1 MQVKPRRVST
11 VVIGGGHAGLA
22 MSRCLSERS
31 IDHVVLERGTVAH
44 SWKTERWDSLRL
56 LTPNWLSRLPGMSY
70 EGDDP
75 DGFMNMSEVVGFI
88 EAYAARID
96 APLVTE
102 TTVES
107 VRLHAD
113 GYEIIT
119 NQGPWLCSSVV
130 LASGACNVAS
140 IPAFAEAVPA
150 RVDTVTPNDYRSPD
164 QLQEGG
170 VLVIG
175 ASATG
180 LQLADEIHRS
190 GRPVTLSVGNHVRI
204 PRTYRGKDIQWW
216 MDRCGLLDERFDE
229 IDDVVRARNV
239 PSPQLVGT
247 PERKTLDI
255 NVLTR
260 EGVEIRG
267 RMGTIRDGSAL
278 FSGGL
283 RNQCALADLKMDRL
297 LDTIDEWALE
307 EGYDSADAGE
317 RHPRTEVGD
326 PPLLMDLTDGMIR
339 TIVYATGF
347 RPDFSWLDV
356 PVLDHKGRLRH
367 QGGIV
372 DSPGMYLMGAT
383 FLRRRKSSF
392 IHGAGDDA
400 ADLSDHLVS
409 YLASKSAAT
418 A

>member
-1 MQVKPRRVST
+1 
-11 VVIGGGHAGLA
+11 

-56 LTPNWLSRLPGMSY
+56 LTPNWLSRLPCMPY

-75 DGFMNMSEVVGFI
+75 DGFMNMTEVVGFI
-88 EAYAARID
+88 EAYGARID

-107 VRLHAD
+107 VRLHTD

-140 IPAFAEAVPA
+140 IPTFAEAVP
-150 RVDTVTPNDYRSPD
+150 VGIDTVTPNDYRSPD
-164 QLQEGG
+164 QLREGG

-190 GRPVTLSVGNHVRI
+190 GRPVTLSVGNHVRM
-204 PRTYRGKDIQWW
+204 PRTYREKDIQWW

-229 IDDVVRARNV
+229 VDDVVRARNG

-247 PERKTLDI
+247 PEHKTLDI
-255 NVLTR
+255 NVLTG

-307 EGYDSADAGE
+307 EGYDTADAGE

-326 PPLLMDLTDGMIR
+326 PSLSMDLTDGMIR
-339 TIVYATGF
+339 TIVWATGF
-347 RPDFSWLDV
+347 KSDFSWLDV

-367 QGGIV
+367 NGGIV

-400 ADLSDHLVS
+400 ADLSDHLLA
-409 YLASKSAAT
+409 YLASKSAIT